1 MKFWPVKKYNTILK
15 YVLTAI
21 TVTLLLVVAIFRWD
35 TVKNVFA
42 GIVNIFEPIIWGAV
56 IAFIMN
62 PIMMSTEK
70 FLKRFVF
77 RKKPRPKAARA
88 IGVLVATAVFLALI
102 TMIILSVIPEI
113 ASNIPDIYNG
123 IVNFLPK
130 AQEWAESVL
139 NDIPSVREIVVNEL
153 SDIGA
158 TLQGILAALVPQIN
172 NFLTSLLDFADS
184 VKNFVFGIIVA
195 IYFLLSKETL
205 QAQAKKMMIATMSE
219 ESCAR
224 LFGFVSNTNTA
235 LLNFIY
241 GKVIDSIIIGLLCCV
256 GMLIF
261 RMPYVMLVSIII
273 GITNII
279 PIFGPFIGAIPSAI
293 LILIADPKKVIWFLI
308 FIVALQQL
316 DGNIIGPRILGSRI
330 GLSPF
335 WMLFSIIVFGSMFGI
350 AGMIIGVPLFA
361 VFYDELNGYI
371 KTKLEQKNLPTE
383 DAAYSSPGMDMK
395 KISQAGGGTDQNAP
409 APKADGKKEQ

>member
-158 TLQGILAALVPQIN
+158 TLQGLLAALVPQIN

-195 IYFLLSKETL
+195 IYFLLRK
-205 QAQAKKMMIATMSE
+205 A
-219 ESCAR
+219 
-224 LFGFVSNTNTA
+224 
-235 LLNFIY
+235 
-241 GKVIDSIIIGLLCCV
+241 DSIGAFMFELHERGEQLEEFDNRLWIV
-256 GMLIF
+256 TVDTVK
-261 RMPYVMLVSIII
+261 VMR
-273 GITNII
+273 
-279 PIFGPFIGAIPSAI
+279 
-293 LILIADPKKVIWFLI
+293 D
-308 FIVALQQL
+308 
-316 DGNIIGPRILGSRI
+316 
-330 GLSPF
+330 
-335 WMLFSIIVFGSMFGI
+335 GSMVFNFRS
-350 AGMIIGVPLFA
+350 GVSVA
-361 VFYDELNGYI
+361 VEND
-371 KTKLEQKNLPTE
+371 
-383 DAAYSSPGMDMK
+383 
-395 KISQAGGGTDQNAP
+395 
-409 APKADGKKEQ
+409 